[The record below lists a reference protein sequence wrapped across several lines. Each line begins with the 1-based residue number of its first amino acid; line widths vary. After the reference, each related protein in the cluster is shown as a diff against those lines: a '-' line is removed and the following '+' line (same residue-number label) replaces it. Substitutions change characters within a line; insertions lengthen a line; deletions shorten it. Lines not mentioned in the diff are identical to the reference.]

1 MLAGQRHEHSAWVG
15 QEEIR
20 DLLVLEGGPPS
31 AVHIREVRGGG
42 VCLVGAAEREVA
54 CKAEMAAVLEQARH
68 SHSSWAACGLWLRFS
83 L

>member
-1 MLAGQRHEHSAWVG
+1 M

-54 CKAEMAAVLEQARH
+54 CKAEMAAVLEQARR
-68 SHSSWAACGLWLRFS
+68 AKNFPGP
-83 L
+83 